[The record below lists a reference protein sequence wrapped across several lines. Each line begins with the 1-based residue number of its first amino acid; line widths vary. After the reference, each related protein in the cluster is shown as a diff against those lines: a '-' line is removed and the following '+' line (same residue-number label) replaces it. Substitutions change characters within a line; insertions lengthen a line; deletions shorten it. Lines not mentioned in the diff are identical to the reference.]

1 MPKPTSPAP
10 ETSGQTSSETDAKH
24 TPGTDAVHLPDRS
37 EEARNLA
44 AEGVEEKQ
52 HGNKEEGDFLIEE
65 ARHLDK
71 AAADEVVGKKR

>member
-1 MPKPTSPAP
+1 MTPSNPSAP
-10 ETSGQTSSETDAKH
+10 DTSGQASAETKAEH

-44 AEGVEEKQ
+44 TEGLEEKQ

-65 ARHLDK
+65 ARNLDK